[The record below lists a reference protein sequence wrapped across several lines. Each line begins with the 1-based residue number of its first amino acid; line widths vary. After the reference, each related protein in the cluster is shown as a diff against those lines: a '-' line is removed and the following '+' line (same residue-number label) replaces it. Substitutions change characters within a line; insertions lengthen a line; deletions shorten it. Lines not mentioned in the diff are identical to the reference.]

1 MISFLIEWI
10 SWIIYLNKN
19 YTYIHTYIHT
29 YLYIKLYIHTYLYI
43 IWKRKFGFL
52 LTTLYCTTW
61 LFKFMPRIHLKTPN
75 NCVFSFF
82 NRHIFGVYAFFSFN
96 GHIFIQNA
104 HFSFNRHIFNQQ
116 APFDI
121 SNMKGYN
128 ISICTFWYI

>member
-19 YTYIHTYIHT
+19 YTYIHTY
-29 YLYIKLYIHTYLYI
+29 LYIKLYIHTYLYI
-43 IWKRKFGFL
+43 IWKRKFLLFVDYFL
-52 LTTLYCTTW
+52 LHHMTISIYVTYT
-61 LFKFMPRIHLKTPN
+61 FKNTEQL
-75 NCVFSFF
+75 SFF
-82 NRHIFGVYAFFSFN
+82 NRHIFGVYAFFHSMGTFLIN

-104 HFSFNRHIFNQQ
+104 HFSFNRHISSQQ